1 MFYGLGHRET
11 RAQFYEWDIEMQV
24 KIEEQRYHTLNMKID
39 KIFILSIKVSVL
51 EI

>member
-1 MFYGLGHRET
+1 MNWDIGRQDLSFMN
-11 RAQFYEWDIEMQV
+11 WDIEIQV

-39 KIFILSIKVSVL
+39 KLFILSIKVSVL